1 MQPFKDVFAIL
12 LDPKELVDPQTSTR
26 RLQFR
31 SEGQEFEF
39 SQLSSGERE
48 VVNIAFDSCFG
59 TLPIASFS

>member
-39 SQLSSGERE
+39 SQLSSARA
-48 VVNIAFDSCFG
+48 NAKW
-59 TLPIASFS
+59 